1 MAGSSFGE
9 LFRFTTW
16 GESHGPAIGVV
27 VDGVPVAPPAG
38 GGRDPALARPAQAR
52 PVQVHHAAAA
62 SRTGSRSCP
71 ACSRGVT
78 TGTPVSLLIRNEDQ
92 RSKDYGEIKDLYRPG
107 PRRHH
112 LRRQVRHPRP
122 SRRRPRPAPARP
134 PRASPPAPS
143 PARSSGPTIKITR
156 LSRSDRAAISSIA
169 IGSTWPRSSATRSG
183 ARTPP
188 RRNAGR
194 SSSPRSA
201 RPARRWVP

>member
-27 VDGVPVAPPAG
+27 VDGVPSRIP
-38 GGRDPALARPAQAR
+38 L
-52 PVQVHHAAAA
+52 AAAEIQHWLDRRKPGQ
-62 SRTGSRSCP
+62 SKFTTQRREPDRVEILSGVFE
-71 ACSRGVT
+71 GVT
-78 TGTPVSLLIRNEDQ
+78 TGTPVSLMIRNEDQ

-107 PRRHH
+107 HADITYDAKYGIRDYRGGGRVERPRDRLARRGRRHRPQDPRA
-112 LRRQVRHPRP
+112 RRQDR
-122 SRRRPRPAPARP
+122 
-134 PRASPPAPS
+134 
-143 PARSSGPTIKITR
+143 R
-156 LSRSDRAAISSIA
+156 LSRPDRRRISSIA

-188 RRNAGR
+188 RRSAGR
-194 SSSPRSA
+194 RSSTRSA